1 MTRRTM
7 ALLITFTL
15 ALLVVPLA
23 IEAHQPTK
31 IYRIGLLSPGS
42 LPAEPN
48 PSMDAFR
55 QQLRELG
62 YVEGQNLLIE
72 RGFAEETQERLR
84 DMAAYLVRLKVDV
97 IVVYGVA
104 GARAAQ
110 QATRT
115 IPIAMTGIIDPVAQG
130 FVASMA
136 HPGGNITGLSNLSE
150 ALFGKRL
157 ELLKETVPQSARIA
171 ALVNPALPRYRPLM
185 SHLTAV
191 AQALGQQLHVVELRR
206 AEELDTAFVRMAEAG
221 VDTLVVVGGGP
232 QLIESLRE
240 QIGDLATKHR
250 LPTMCS
256 WKMYVDAG
264 CLMSYGP
271 SLPDMFRRVAI
282 YTDKILK
289 GAKPVDLP
297 IEQPTT
303 FELVI
308 NLRTAE
314 AIGLTIPPALLFQAT
329 EVVR

>member
-157 ELLKETVPQSARIA
+157 ELLKETAPQSARIA
-171 ALVNPALPRYRPLM
+171 A
-185 SHLTAV
+185 
-191 AQALGQQLHVVELRR
+191 
-206 AEELDTAFVRMAEAG
+206 
-221 VDTLVVVGGGP
+221 
-232 QLIESLRE
+232 
-240 QIGDLATKHR
+240 
-250 LPTMCS
+250 
-256 WKMYVDAG
+256 
-264 CLMSYGP
+264 
-271 SLPDMFRRVAI
+271 
-282 YTDKILK
+282 
-289 GAKPVDLP
+289 
-297 IEQPTT
+297 
-303 FELVI
+303 
-308 NLRTAE
+308 
-314 AIGLTIPPALLFQAT
+314 
-329 EVVR
+329 